1 MTKSKVEASEDPPVL
16 QKGIQTFDDGLL
28 IEFEN
33 HKPKHVTFSCKT
45 DNEDD
50 ESCDFKMFNIN
61 KTASK
66 YVDGKIT
73 EVS

>member
-1 MTKSKVEASEDPPVL
+1 MTE
-16 QKGIQTFDDGLL
+16 
-28 IEFEN
+28 
-33 HKPKHVTFSCKT
+33 
-45 DNEDD
+45 NEDD